1 MKSFVILIIL
11 AALGLFGTAFF
22 GVYTAPG
29 LEELPTYESL
39 RDGKDKKKGKAG
51 NERPAGIFPVNSGG
65 KVDQR
70 NNYLKRMQQEV
81 DPGS

>member
-51 NERPAGIFPVNSGG
+51 IFPVNSGG

-81 DPGS
+81 APGS